1 MRLPKTGKELY
12 SRVQPPAEAIKGYIQ
27 IAVGIAVII
36 VFARQWII
44 HRDDNFNIAQG
55 ALAVVGYGLA
65 ASAAVE
71 LAYTF
76 FTKGPDEA
84 LDPLILGVSSFTL
97 IALSKID
104 PPKLKTSD
112 TIPLSLLAFVI
123 LLLFLARRFLLEVD
137 EKDEGVEYSDAR
149 LAFQLGQEVRERRIY
164 LGLSRDEL
172 AARTGI
178 TQRVLAD
185 IEAGHIVPTIP
196 VLQLISIGLNAELV
210 IGIAKQKRSYHDGS
224 HVEQLF
230 SCRSDRKPL
239 SGLALK

>member
-1 MRLPKTGKELY
+1 M
-12 SRVQPPAEAIKGYIQ
+12 QPPAEAIKGYIQ

-36 VFARQWII
+36 VFALQWIS
-44 HRDDNFNIAQG
+44 HYDDDFNIAQG

-97 IALSKID
+97 IALSRID

-112 TIPLSLLAFVI
+112 TIPLSLLALVI
-123 LLLFLARRFLLEVD
+123 LLLFLARRFLLDVD
-137 EKDEGVEYSDAR
+137 ENGQDVEHSDAR
-149 LAFQLGQEVRERRIY
+149 LAFRLGQEVREQRRY

-185 IEAGHIVPTIP
+185 IETGRAVPTIP
-196 VLQLISIGLNAELV
+196 VLQLISIALNAELV
-210 IGIAKQKRSYHDGS
+210 IGIAKQKEGQHDGS
-224 HVEQLF
+224 LIEQLL
-230 SCRSDRKPL
+230 SCRK
-239 SGLALK
+239 

>member
-1 MRLPKTGKELY
+1 MRLPRTGKELY
-12 SRVQPPAEAIKGYIQ
+12 NRVQPPAEAIKGYIQ

-36 VFARQWII
+36 VFALQWIS
-44 HRDDNFNIAQG
+44 HYDDDFNIAQG

-97 IALSKID
+97 IALSRID

-112 TIPLSLLAFVI
+112 TIPLSLLALVI
-123 LLLFLARRFLLEVD
+123 LLLFLARRFLLDVD
-137 EKDEGVEYSDAR
+137 ENGQDVEHSDAR
-149 LAFQLGQEVRERRIY
+149 LAFRLGQEVREQRRY

-185 IEAGHIVPTIP
+185 IETGRAVPTIP
-196 VLQLISIGLNAELV
+196 VLQLISIALNAELV
-210 IGIAKQKRSYHDGS
+210 IGIAKQKEGQHDGS
-224 HVEQLF
+224 LIEQLL
-230 SCRSDRKPL
+230 SCRK
-239 SGLALK
+239 